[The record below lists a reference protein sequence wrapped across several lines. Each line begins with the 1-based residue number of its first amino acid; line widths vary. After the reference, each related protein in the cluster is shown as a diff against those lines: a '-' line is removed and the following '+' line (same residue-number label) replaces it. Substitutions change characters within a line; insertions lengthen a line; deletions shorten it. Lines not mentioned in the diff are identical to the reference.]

1 VRNGMEDKRFSAIIF
16 DLDGTLIE
24 VDDIKRRGDEILRM
38 TLSECGVKGTR
49 FKDRYEFWFSGGEF
63 LRLLEKWGIK
73 NESEKRSFLDVLSRN
88 EYKVKKGLIERSA
101 VRTYDDTDILSRLQG
116 RLKLGLVSNSS
127 MKTVSLEL
135 DHFDLR
141 KYFDTIIALGDFT
154 NNMKPK
160 PDPDGILQCMKE
172 LRESPANTL
181 VVGDNL
187 TDVIAGNRSHAQ
199 TALTTRGKHRVPLP
213 RGTGINAKADFYLR
227 TLRELE
233 KIIE

>member
-1 VRNGMEDKRFSAIIF
+1 VRDKRFSAIIF

-24 VDDIKRRGDEILRM
+24 VDDIKERGDEILKM
-38 TLSECGVKGTR
+38 TLIGCGVMRTR
-49 FKDRYEFWFSGGEF
+49 FKDRYEFWFSGGGF

-73 NESEKRSFLDVLSRN
+73 SESEKKAFLDVLSRN
-88 EYKVKKGLIERSA
+88 EYNVKRRLIECGA
-101 VRTYDDTDILSRLQG
+101 VRIYNDTDILSRLQG

-127 MKTVSLEL
+127 LKTVSLEL
-135 DHFDLR
+135 DHFNLR
-141 KYFDTIIALGDFT
+141 KYFDSVVALGDFT
-154 NNMKPK
+154 QNLKPK

-172 LRESPANTL
+172 LRESPTNTL

-199 TALTTRGKHRVPLP
+199 TALTIRGRHKPQILG
-213 RGTGINAKADFYLR
+213 GTGTYGKVDFYLK

-233 KIIE
+233 KIID